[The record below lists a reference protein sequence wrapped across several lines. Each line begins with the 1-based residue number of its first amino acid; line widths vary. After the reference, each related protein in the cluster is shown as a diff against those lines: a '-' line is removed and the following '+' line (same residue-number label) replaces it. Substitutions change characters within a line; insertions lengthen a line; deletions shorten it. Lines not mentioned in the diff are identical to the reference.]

1 MIFNTIKSYFAFI
14 CEIQS
19 LRLFFGLYHQVLS
32 RLKKLL
38 EVYPIRGVKLERAR
52 RTSSL
57 SKRRECEKCEAE
69 NSFQLVAKTFGGNQK
84 GQAIVEYVLLLV
96 IILSLFYGLSKTF
109 FEPLQKYGTSV
120 FTNTI
125 ACSFE
130 YGQLPAEIISED
142 GCEARYE
149 GGRLSNSS
157 NSRQRNQASSSKKS
171 DSGKGD
177 EKTQTTPATT
187 SSSSDDSGRGR
198 STTLYSRGNPVQLG
212 RPFGAESRAIT
223 SNQSYAETAGM
234 RIDISDSDYLGRRG
248 RRPILKPITGELE
261 TIILDQKKKK
271 LGEIT
276 RSVASTLDGT
286 ERKIKKITVNAKK
299 SMNAQDEAQKPWDF
313 YFLLRIALIIL
324 MVVAILLFVFFQVSQ
339 IRRGS
344 S

>member
-1 MIFNTIKSYFAFI
+1 MIFKTIKSYFIFI
-14 CEIQS
+14 CEIQI
-19 LRLFFGLYHQVLS
+19 LRLFFRRYHHCLS
-32 RLKKLL
+32 RPK
-38 EVYPIRGVKLERAR
+38 A
-52 RTSSL
+52 
-57 SKRRECEKCEAE
+57 
-69 NSFQLVAKTFGGNQK
+69 FGANQQ
-84 GQAIVEYVLLLV
+84 GQAVVEYVLLLV
-96 IILSLFYGLSKTF
+96 IVLSLFYGLSKTF

-149 GGRLSNSS
+149 GGRMSNNSS
-157 NSRQRNQASSSKKS
+157 SQQQNQTSSSKKS

-177 EKTQTTPATT
+177 EKTQTTTAAT
-187 SSSSDDSGRGR
+187 SSSSGDSGRGR

-223 SNQSYAETAGM
+223 SNQSYAEETGT

-248 RRPILKPITGELE
+248 RRSIIKPITGELE
-261 TIILDQKKKK
+261 TILLDQKKRKP
-271 LGEIT
+271 GEIT
-276 RSVASTLDGT
+276 RSIASTVDGT
-286 ERKIKKITVNAKK
+286 EKKIKKFTVNTKK
-299 SMNAQDEAQKPWDF
+299 SSKDQGDVQKPWDF
-313 YFLLRIALIIL
+313 YFLLRIALIIM